1 MVTPADVEAWK
12 RRVRQARPRGMYVPA
27 SDAQGYL
34 HAGAVVLDDC
44 PPAPGF
50 GPGERA
56 RYRDEVLLLLP
67 DEGERR

>member
-12 RRVRQARPRGMYVPA
+12 RRVREARPRGMYVPA
-27 SDAQGYL
+27 SEAQGYL
-34 HAGAVVLDDC
+34 HAGAEVLDDC
-44 PPAPGF
+44 VPLPGF

-67 DEGERR
+67 DEGQLR